1 MACSLHGKL
10 DAAIAAAKAV
20 FDEAHEKDSLSDS
33 DLNLVFV
40 YYQGLKKIAKA
51 HAKEHNHEDTFTIP
65 DGSIDLDYDPDYN
78 ISLGNVDIPDAISWN
93 NEAFTQPVTFNAGD
107 AVAPSFNTG
116 DSITFVNDGT
126 LSAEGNPGTPIVT
139 FGDAEKEQHAQE
151 LNDRDGD

>member
-20 FDEAHEKDSLSDS
+20 FDEAHEKESLSDS

-40 YYQGLKKIAKA
+40 YYQGLKKIAR
-51 HAKEHNHEDTFTIP
+51 EYTHEDTFPVP

-78 ISLGNVDIPDAISWN
+78 ISLGNVNIPDAISWN
-93 NEAFTQPVTFNAGD
+93 NDVVTDPITFT
-107 AVAPSFNTG
+107 TG
-116 DSITFVNDGT
+116 DSVTFVNDGT

-139 FGDAEKEQHAQE
+139 FGDAEKEKNAE
-151 LNDRDGD
+151 ALNDRDGV

>member
-20 FDEAHEKDSLSDS
+20 FDEAHEKESLSDS

-40 YYQGLKKIAKA
+40 YYQGLKKIAR
-51 HAKEHNHEDTFTIP
+51 EYTHEDTFTVP

-78 ISLGNVDIPDAISWN
+78 IRLGNVNIPDAISWN
-93 NEAFTQPVTFNAGD
+93 NDVVTDPITFT
-107 AVAPSFNTG
+107 TG
-116 DSITFVNDGT
+116 DSVTFVNDGT

-139 FGDAEKEQHAQE
+139 FGDAEKEKNAE
-151 LNDRDGD
+151 ALNDRDGV

>member
-1 MACSLHGKL
+1 MACSLHAKL

-40 YYQGLKKIAKA
+40 YYQGLKKIAK
-51 HAKEHNHEDTFTIP
+51 EYTHEDVVTVP

-78 ISLGNVDIPDAISWN
+78 ISLGNVNIPDAISWN
-93 NEAFTQPVTFNAGD
+93 NDVVTDPITFT
-107 AVAPSFNTG
+107 TG

-139 FGDAEKEQHAQE
+139 FGDDEKEKNAE
-151 LNDRDGD
+151 ALNDRDGV

>member
-20 FDEAHEKDSLSDS
+20 FDEAHEKESLSDN

-40 YYQGLKKIAKA
+40 YYQGLKKIAGEYT
-51 HAKEHNHEDTFTIP
+51 HQDTFTVP

-93 NEAFTQPVTFNAGD
+93 NDVVTDPITFT
-107 AVAPSFNTG
+107 TG

-139 FGDAEKEQHAQE
+139 FGDAEKEKNAE
-151 LNDRDGD
+151 ALNDRDGA

>member
-1 MACSLHGKL
+1 MACSLHSKL

-20 FDEAHEKDSLSDS
+20 FDEAHEKESLSDN

-40 YYQGLKKIAKA
+40 YYQGLKKIAREYT
-51 HAKEHNHEDTFTIP
+51 HQDTFTVP

-93 NEAFTQPVTFNAGD
+93 NDVVTDPITFT
-107 AVAPSFNTG
+107 TG

-126 LSAEGNPGTPIVT
+126 LTSEGRPGTPIVT
-139 FGDAEKEQHAQE
+139 FGEESKEV
-151 LNDRDGD
+151 

>member
-1 MACSLHGKL
+1 MACSLHAKL

-20 FDEAHEKDSLSDS
+20 FDEAHEKDTLSDS

-40 YYQGLKKIAKA
+40 YYQGLKKIAK
-51 HAKEHNHEDTFTIP
+51 EYTHEDVVTVP

-78 ISLGNVDIPDAISWN
+78 ISLGNVNIPDAISWN
-93 NEAFTQPVTFNAGD
+93 NDVVTDPITFT
-107 AVAPSFNTG
+107 TG

-139 FGDAEKEQHAQE
+139 FGDDEKEKNAE
-151 LNDRDGD
+151 ALNDRDGV

>member
-1 MACSLHGKL
+1 MACSLHAKL

-40 YYQGLKKIAKA
+40 YYQGLKKIAK
-51 HAKEHNHEDTFTIP
+51 EHTHEDVVTVP

-78 ISLGNVDIPDAISWN
+78 ISLGNINIPDAISWN
-93 NEAFTQPVTFNAGD
+93 NDVVTDPITFT
-107 AVAPSFNTG
+107 TG

-126 LSAEGNPGTPIVT
+126 LSAEGNPGTPIIT
-139 FGDAEKEQHAQE
+139 FGDAEKEKNAE
-151 LNDRDGD
+151 ALNDRDGA

>member
-20 FDEAHEKDSLSDS
+20 FDEAHEKESLSDS

-40 YYQGLKKIAKA
+40 YYQGLKKIAR
-51 HAKEHNHEDTFTIP
+51 EYTHEDTFTVP

-78 ISLGNVDIPDAISWN
+78 ISLGNVNIPDAISWN
-93 NEAFTQPVTFNAGD
+93 NDVVTDPITFT
-107 AVAPSFNTG
+107 TG
-116 DSITFVNDGT
+116 DSVTFVNDGT

-139 FGDAEKEQHAQE
+139 FCDAEKEKNAE
-151 LNDRDGD
+151 ALNDRDGV

>member
-1 MACSLHGKL
+1 MACSLHAKL

-40 YYQGLKKIAKA
+40 YYQGLKKIAKEYT
-51 HAKEHNHEDTFTIP
+51 HDTFTVP

-78 ISLGNVDIPDAISWN
+78 ISLGNVDVPDAISWN
-93 NEAFTQPVTFNAGD
+93 NEVFTTPKVTY
-107 AVAPSFNTG
+107 NTG

-126 LSAEGNPGTPIVT
+126 QSAEGNPGTPIVT
-139 FGDAEKEQHAQE
+139 FGDTEKEKNAE
-151 LNDRDGD
+151 ALNDRDGA

>member
-40 YYQGLKKIAKA
+40 YYQGLKKIAK
-51 HAKEHNHEDTFTIP
+51 EYNHDTFTVP

-78 ISLGNVDIPDAISWN
+78 ISLGNVDVPDAISWN
-93 NEAFTQPVTFNAGD
+93 NEVFTTPKVTY
-107 AVAPSFNTG
+107 NTG

-126 LSAEGNPGTPIVT
+126 QSAEGNPGTPIVT
-139 FGDAEKEQHAQE
+139 FGDTEKEKNAE
-151 LNDRDGD
+151 ALNDRDGA

>member
-1 MACSLHGKL
+1 MACSLHAKL

-40 YYQGLKKIAKA
+40 YYQGLKKIAK
-51 HAKEHNHEDTFTIP
+51 EYTHEDVVTVP

-78 ISLGNVDIPDAISWN
+78 ISLGNVNIPDAISWN
-93 NEAFTQPVTFNAGD
+93 NDVVTDPITFT
-107 AVAPSFNTG
+107 TG

-139 FGDAEKEQHAQE
+139 FGDAEKEKNAE
-151 LNDRDGD
+151 ALNDRDGA

>member
-20 FDEAHEKDSLSDS
+20 FDEAHEKESLSDS

-40 YYQGLKKIAKA
+40 YYQGLKKIAR
-51 HAKEHNHEDTFTIP
+51 EYTHEATFTVP

-78 ISLGNVDIPDAISWN
+78 ISLGNIDVPDAISWN
-93 NEAFTQPVTFNAGD
+93 NEVFTEPVT
-107 AVAPSFNTG
+107 FNTG
-116 DSITFVNDGT
+116 DSVTFVNDGT

-139 FGDAEKEQHAQE
+139 KE
-151 LNDRDGD
+151 DTV

>member
-40 YYQGLKKIAKA
+40 YYQGLKKIAKEYK
-51 HAKEHNHEDTFTIP
+51 HDTFTVP

-78 ISLGNVDIPDAISWN
+78 ISLGNVDVPDAISWN
-93 NEAFTQPVTFNAGD
+93 NEVFTTPKVTY
-107 AVAPSFNTG
+107 NTG

-126 LSAEGNPGTPIVT
+126 QSAEGNPGTPIIT
-139 FGDAEKEQHAQE
+139 FGDTEKEKNAE
-151 LNDRDGD
+151 ALNDRDGA

>member
-1 MACSLHGKL
+1 MACSLHAKL

-40 YYQGLKKIAKA
+40 YYQGLKKIAK
-51 HAKEHNHEDTFTIP
+51 EYTHEDVVTVP

-78 ISLGNVDIPDAISWN
+78 ISLGNINIPDAISWN
-93 NEAFTQPVTFNAGD
+93 NDVVTDPITFT
-107 AVAPSFNTG
+107 TG

-126 LSAEGNPGTPIVT
+126 QSAEGNPGTPIIT
-139 FGDAEKEQHAQE
+139 FGDAEKEKNAE
-151 LNDRDGD
+151 ALNDRDGA

>member
-20 FDEAHEKDSLSDS
+20 FDEAHEKESLSDS

-40 YYQGLKKIAKA
+40 YYQGLKKIAR
-51 HAKEHNHEDTFTIP
+51 EYTHEDTFTVP

-78 ISLGNVDIPDAISWN
+78 ISLGNVNIPDAISWN
-93 NEAFTQPVTFNAGD
+93 NDVVTDPITFT
-107 AVAPSFNTG
+107 TG
-116 DSITFVNDGT
+116 DSITFVNDGI

-139 FGDAEKEQHAQE
+139 FGDDEKEKNAE
-151 LNDRDGD
+151 ALNDRDCV

>member
-20 FDEAHEKDSLSDS
+20 FDEAHEKESLSDS

-40 YYQGLKKIAKA
+40 YYQGLKKIAR
-51 HAKEHNHEDTFTIP
+51 EYTHEDTFTVP

-78 ISLGNVDIPDAISWN
+78 ISLGNVNIPDAISWN
-93 NEAFTQPVTFNAGD
+93 NDVVTDPITFT
-107 AVAPSFNTG
+107 TG
-116 DSITFVNDGT
+116 DSVTFVNDGT

-139 FGDAEKEQHAQE
+139 FGDAEKDKNAEA
-151 LNDRDGD
+151 LNDRDGV

>member
-20 FDEAHEKDSLSDS
+20 FDEAHEKESLSDS

-40 YYQGLKKIAKA
+40 YYQGLKKIAK
-51 HAKEHNHEDTFTIP
+51 EYTHEDVVTVP

-78 ISLGNVDIPDAISWN
+78 ISLGNVNIPDAISWN
-93 NEAFTQPVTFNAGD
+93 NDVVTDPITFT
-107 AVAPSFNTG
+107 TG

-139 FGDAEKEQHAQE
+139 FGDAEKEKNAE
-151 LNDRDGD
+151 ALNDRDGA

>member
-20 FDEAHEKDSLSDS
+20 FDEAHEKESLSDS

-40 YYQGLKKIAKA
+40 YYQGLKKIAR
-51 HAKEHNHEDTFTIP
+51 EYTHEDTFTVP

-78 ISLGNVDIPDAISWN
+78 ISLGNVNIPDAISWN
-93 NEAFTQPVTFNAGD
+93 NDVVTDPITFT
-107 AVAPSFNTG
+107 TG
-116 DSITFVNDGT
+116 DSVTFVNDGT

-139 FGDAEKEQHAQE
+139 FGDAEKEQNAE
-151 LNDRDGD
+151 ALNDRDGV

>member
-40 YYQGLKKIAKA
+40 YYQGLKKIAKEYTHTHSA
-51 HAKEHNHEDTFTIP
+51 IRERLEDDNVVTVP
-65 DGSIDLDYDPDYN
+65 DGCIDLDFDPDYN
-78 ISLGNVDIPDAISWN
+78 ITVGNIDVPDAISWN
-93 NEAFTQPVTFNAGD
+93 NEVFTEPLT
-107 AVAPSFNTG
+107 FNTG
-116 DSITFVNDGT
+116 DSVTFVNDGT

-139 FGDAEKEQHAQE
+139 FGDTEKEKDA
-151 LNDRDGD
+151 

>member
-20 FDEAHEKDSLSDS
+20 FDEAHEKESLSDS

-40 YYQGLKKIAKA
+40 YYQGLKKIAR
-51 HAKEHNHEDTFTIP
+51 EYTHEDTFTVP

-78 ISLGNVDIPDAISWN
+78 ISLGNVNIPDAISWN
-93 NEAFTQPVTFNAGD
+93 NDVVTDPITFTSGDSVTF
-107 AVAPSFNTG
+107 VYE
-116 DSITFVNDGT
+116 GT

-139 FGDAEKEQHAQE
+139 FGDAEKEKNAE
-151 LNDRDGD
+151 ALNDRDGV

>member
-20 FDEAHEKDSLSDS
+20 FDEAHEKESLSDS

-40 YYQGLKKIAKA
+40 YYQGLKKIAR
-51 HAKEHNHEDTFTIP
+51 EYTHEDTFTVP

-78 ISLGNVDIPDAISWN
+78 ISLGNVNIPDAISWN
-93 NEAFTQPVTFNAGD
+93 NDVVTDPITFT
-107 AVAPSFNTG
+107 TG
-116 DSITFVNDGT
+116 DSVTFVNDGT

-139 FGDAEKEQHAQE
+139 FGDAEKEQNAE
-151 LNDRDGD
+151 ALNDRDGA

>member
-1 MACSLHGKL
+1 MACSLHAKL

-40 YYQGLKKIAKA
+40 YYQGLKKIAKEY
-51 HAKEHNHEDTFTIP
+51 KHEDVVTVP

-78 ISLGNVDIPDAISWN
+78 ISLGNINIPDAISWN
-93 NEAFTQPVTFNAGD
+93 NDVVTDPITFT
-107 AVAPSFNTG
+107 TG

-139 FGDAEKEQHAQE
+139 FGDAEKEKNAE
-151 LNDRDGD
+151 ALNDRDGA

>member
-20 FDEAHEKDSLSDS
+20 FDEAHEKESLSDS

-40 YYQGLKKIAKA
+40 YYQGLKKIAR
-51 HAKEHNHEDTFTIP
+51 EYTHEDTFTVP

-78 ISLGNVDIPDAISWN
+78 ISLGNVNIPDAISWN
-93 NEAFTQPVTFNAGD
+93 NDVVTDPITFT
-107 AVAPSFNTG
+107 TG

-139 FGDAEKEQHAQE
+139 FGDAEKEQNAE
-151 LNDRDGD
+151 ALNDRDGA

>member
-20 FDEAHEKDSLSDS
+20 FDEAHEKESLSDS

-40 YYQGLKKIAKA
+40 YYQGLKKIAR
-51 HAKEHNHEDTFTIP
+51 EYTHEDTFTVP

-78 ISLGNVDIPDAISWN
+78 ISLGSVDIPDAISWN
-93 NEAFTQPVTFNAGD
+93 NEIVTEPVTFT
-107 AVAPSFNTG
+107 TG

-126 LSAEGNPGTPIVT
+126 LTSEGRPGTPIVT
-139 FGDAEKEQHAQE
+139 FGEAEKEKNAE
-151 LNDRDGD
+151 ALNDRDGV